1 MATLYDA
8 RRVKAEVI
16 GIDPETDVA
25 VLQLA
30 RMSNEKFA
38 AVLPGD
44 SDHVRV
50 GQRTLLVGS
59 PLGLGFSLSSGIIS
73 RLGPLPLGGAHSG
86 VRIIQTTTINPG
98 NSGGPMLVFDGRV
111 IGMVT
116 FMVIGAQ
123 NIRFAIPINTIKG
136 LLAELK
142 EKGASFGPGSA
153 SEVNF

>member
-25 VLQLA
+25 VLQLV

-59 PLGLGFSLSSGIIS
+59 PLGLGFSLSSG
-73 RLGPLPLGGAHSG
+73 
-86 VRIIQTTTINPG
+86 
-98 NSGGPMLVFDGRV
+98 PMLVFDGRV

-116 FMVIGAQ
+116 SMVIGAQ